1 MKSVIY
7 SVAYSYYIKFIRY
20 KIYKINNIKDIIY
33 IFKNISFFY
42 KNADSNIIM
51 QIIIDSLNYYPLN
64 EIELQKLSLLQ
75 QNYDMKLGIEN
86 YSSFILWVSCIQYII
101 ESNNKKNNILLL
113 K

>member
-1 MKSVIY
+1 
-7 SVAYSYYIKFIRY
+7 
-20 KIYKINNIKDIIY
+20 
-33 IFKNISFFY
+33 
-42 KNADSNIIM
+42 M

-86 YSSFILWVSCIQYII
+86 YSSFILWISCMQYII
-101 ESNNKKNNILLL
+101 ENNNKKNNILLL